1 MSNNNLSG
9 AENNPPV
16 ASPEAFP
23 WLGLLA
29 LAMTGFI
36 CIMTETIPAGL
47 LPQIS
52 QGLHISEAMAG
63 QLVTVYAIGSLV
75 AAIPVAIIT
84 RQWRRRPLLLL
95 AIGGFFVFNSITAIS
110 SSYVLTLAARLFA
123 GVSAGVLWGM
133 IGGYALRMVSRKLKG
148 RGMAVAMVGTPIA
161 LAIGVPAGTF
171 LGSIMGWRS
180 VFGIMSALTII
191 LIAWVLWKVPD
202 YPGQPMD
209 KQASVYEV
217 LTTPGVRPI
226 LFVVLTWMTAHNILY
241 TYIAPF
247 LAENG
252 LGESVGVAL
261 AFFGIAALVGIW
273 AIGVLIDRWLR
284 NLVLISLIA
293 FALISIA
300 MSFSNINPLMV
311 YIIVTVWGLTFGGA
325 ATLLQTALA
334 EAAGESKVDMVMPL
348 NTTVWN
354 LAIAGGGVAGGILLE
369 TFGAG
374 SFSWA
379 LFTLLLL
386 ALLVAWGAK
395 NHSFPPQ

>member
-1 MSNNNLSG
+1 MSNNHVG
-9 AENNPPV
+9 AENNPSA
-16 ASPEAFP
+16 ASSEAFP

-75 AAIPVAIIT
+75 AAIPVAIVT
-84 RQWRRRPLLLL
+84 RQWRRRPLLLF
-95 AIGGFFVFNSITAIS
+95 AISGFFVFNSITAIS
-110 SSYVLTLAARLFA
+110 SSYVVTLVARLFA

-133 IGGYALRMVSRKLKG
+133 IGGYALRMVSPTLKG

-171 LGSIMGWRS
+171 LGGIMGWRS
-180 VFGIMSALTII
+180 VFGIMSALTVI
-191 LIAWVLWKVPD
+191 LILWVLWKVPD
-202 YPGQPMD
+202 YPGQPID

-247 LAENG
+247 LTEKR
-252 LGESVGVAL
+252 LGGSVGVTL
-261 AFFGIAALVGIW
+261 AFFGIAALLGIW

-284 NLVLISLIA
+284 KLVLISLIA

-300 MSFSNINPLMV
+300 MSFSNINPLMI

-354 LAIAGGGVAGGILLE
+354 LAIAGAGVTGGILLE
-369 TFGAG
+369 TIGAG
-374 SFSWA
+374 SFPWA
-379 LFTLLLL
+379 LLTLLFL

-395 NHSFPPQ
+395 KHSFPPQ